1 MKFFVCF
8 ILGWLYTLSFSP
20 YNISAMSL
28 ISIIAF
34 ILILELDS
42 FKDSIIKSSLFS
54 FGYFI
59 SGTYWLE
66 NVIRLYS
73 DTSYV
78 LTIIIISF
86 FIIYLSLFIVIPVAI
101 SSYFKNNLKLH
112 ENYSLIIMSI
122 LLTFFEIIRSNIF
135 TGFSWFNFGQAAISS
150 PLEYFFPVI
159 GVHGITLIIF
169 LSAIVIINFVRVNNL
184 KFFLPLSVIL
194 LLFYFNIYSKEWT
207 LPSSKVFNISVVQPN
222 FSNKLSY
229 SKDET
234 IRRMSI
240 LRDMSLKPSVKNSDI
255 ILWPEAPISIPF
267 NDLRNSYY
275 KNILLEFSDTTTLV
289 AGNFFREQNNIY
301 NSIINISSSES
312 FYHKKHLVPFG
323 EYLPFRKSMFY
334 IYNFIGLNTY
344 DISPGKLTNII
355 EVNNLKAYALIC
367 YESIFSEEALIK
379 NTKADFI
386 INVSNDG
393 WFGDS
398 LAPYQHLD
406 ALRMRSLENQRYSAR
421 STNNGISAVISPY
434 GEIIKFIPYNKKG
447 SISADIVARN
457 GHTPLSK
464 YGYNILYI
472 FIFIIFIYASIYFNI
487 KSFKR

>member
-1 MKFFVCF
+1 
-8 ILGWLYTLSFSP
+8 
-20 YNISAMSL
+20 
-28 ISIIAF
+28 
-34 ILILELDS
+34 
-42 FKDSIIKSSLFS
+42 
-54 FGYFI
+54 
-59 SGTYWLE
+59 
-66 NVIRLYS
+66 
-73 DTSYV
+73 
-78 LTIIIISF
+78 
-86 FIIYLSLFIVIPVAI
+86 
-101 SSYFKNNLKLH
+101 
-112 ENYSLIIMSI
+112 
-122 LLTFFEIIRSNIF
+122 
-135 TGFSWFNFGQAAISS
+135 
-150 PLEYFFPVI
+150 
-159 GVHGITLIIF
+159 
-169 LSAIVIINFVRVNNL
+169 
-184 KFFLPLSVIL
+184 
-194 LLFYFNIYSKEWT
+194 
-207 LPSSKVFNISVVQPN
+207 
-222 FSNKLSY
+222 
-229 SKDET
+229 
-234 IRRMSI
+234 
-240 LRDMSLKPSVKNSDI
+240 MSLKPSVKNSDI

-367 YESIFSEEALIK
+367 YESIFSKEALIK

-406 ALRMRSLENQRYSAR
+406 ALRMRSLENQRYAAR

-447 SISADIVARN
+447 SISADIVSRN